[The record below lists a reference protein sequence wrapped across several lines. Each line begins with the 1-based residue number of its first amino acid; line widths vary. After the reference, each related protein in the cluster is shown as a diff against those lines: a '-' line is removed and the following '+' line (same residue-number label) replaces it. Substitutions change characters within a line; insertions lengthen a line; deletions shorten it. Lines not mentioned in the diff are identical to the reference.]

1 MDPQNPAVLQHT
13 SVPPS
18 LLEEVEKD
26 PKVLTRIGR
35 KMLLIQ
41 MDAIHRKLSDP
52 NIGLGQ
58 RQAFAEF
65 LAKLSDAYP
74 KASTAVA
81 PGSGFSVNIIM
92 GDSKPSSVRPVVEVI
107 DATEVTD
114 AKVIEHTTTPAPD
127 SAASSEEQT
136 NE

>member
-41 MDAIHRKLSDP
+41 MDAIHRKLSDTT
-52 NIGLGQ
+52 IGLGQ

-65 LAKLSDAYP
+65 LAKISDAYP

-92 GDSKPSSVRPVVEVI
+92 GDSKPSSSPVPVVEVV
-107 DATEVTD
+107 DVTE
-114 AKVIEHTTTPAPD
+114 AKVIEHTPAP
-127 SAASSEEQT
+127 AESSEEQPDA
-136 NE
+136 